1 MSMGKTKWTC
11 LQLYSFF
18 GKYKQSASQWVI
30 SATLKIQSLLG
41 LYYSLYHH
49 LSHFASSAEARCIL
63 EGDSGVLQTYIIQ
76 HCN

>member
-1 MSMGKTKWTC
+1 MSMGKIKWKC
-11 LQLYSFF
+11 LQLFSFF

-30 SATLKIQSLLG
+30 SATLKSQSMLEW
-41 LYYSLYHH
+41 YYSLYHH